1 MKKNKKTMKTT
12 KMTKNR
18 KTKNRKTRNRNR
30 KNKTMIIKGGNNPF
44 SGFSGLWGT
53 MNYNLSNAISQ
64 FTIAP
69 PSSPLNPSD
78 RVINPSHGKQDV

>member
-1 MKKNKKTMKTT
+1 MKKNKKTM
-12 KMTKNR
+12 NR
-18 KTKNRKTRNRNR
+18 KTMKRKNKNKTRNKNRNI

-78 RVINPSHGKQDV
+78 RVINPSPGKQDV

>member
-1 MKKNKKTMKTT
+1 MKKNKKTTKTT
-12 KMTKNR
+12 KMLNK
-18 KTKNRKTRNRNR
+18 KTRKTRNRNR

-44 SGFSGLWGT
+44 SGFTGLWGT

-69 PSSPLNPSD
+69 PSSPLNPTD
-78 RVINPSHGKQDV
+78 RVINPSPGKQDV

>member
-1 MKKNKKTMKTT
+1 MRKNKKTMKMI
-12 KMTKNR
+12 K
-18 KTKNRKTRNRNR
+18 KNRKTRNRNR

-44 SGFSGLWGT
+44 SGFGGLWGT

-78 RVINPSHGKQDV
+78 RVINPSPGKQDV